1 MIADCVKPS
10 SFPRKEEVLV
20 NIQKEENMNEL
31 KKTYNIRVRVDYV
44 GYYQVEAKNL
54 QEAEWLA
61 RTRFD
66 EEVNDQVQ
74 GVEDISEFDP
84 NEI

>member
-1 MIADCVKPS
+1 M
-10 SFPRKEEVLV
+10 
-20 NIQKEENMNEL
+20 ENPQS
-31 KKTYNIRVRVDYV
+31 KTYNIRVRVDYV

>member
-20 NIQKEENMNEL
+20 NIQKEENMDEL